1 MTTRTRGRRGV
12 FEAAAGHFADL
23 VRSIADDRWDEP
35 GLGDWTVRDLVGH
48 TSRSLTTVS
57 TYLRTQA
64 VNEDVSSAVDY
75 YVRIRDYAAGMG
87 TDAIV
92 ERGRQAGRDLGADPA
107 VAIDHLLARVLDD
120 LDGVDDPLIA
130 VIGGL
135 GIKLSS
141 YLPTRTF
148 ELAVHGIDIAR
159 AVGVDRDPPEE
170 VLADA
175 AALAARIGVAL
186 GQGPAVLLG
195 LTGRSDLPP
204 GFSVV

>member
-1 MTTRTRGRRGV
+1 MTTGTRGRRGV

-57 TYLRTQA
+57 TYLRTEA
-64 VNEDVSSAVDY
+64 AYEDVSSAVDY
-75 YVRIRDYAAGMG
+75 YVRMRDYAAGMG
-87 TDAIV
+87 ADAIV

-107 VAIDHLLARVLDD
+107 SAIDHLLARVLDE
-120 LDGVDDPLIA
+120 LDGVDDPLIE

-135 GIKLSS
+135 GIRLSS

-159 AVGVDRDPPEE
+159 AVGVDRDPPQE

-186 GQGPAVLLG
+186 GQVIVDGN
-195 LTGRSDLPP
+195 
-204 GFSVV
+204 

>member
-57 TYLRTQA
+57 TYLRTEA
-64 VNEDVSSAVDY
+64 AYEDVSSAVEY
-75 YVRIRDYAAGMG
+75 YVRMRDYAAGMG
-87 TDAIV
+87 ADAIV

-107 VAIDHLLARVLDD
+107 AAIDHLLARALDD
-120 LDGVDDPLIA
+120 LDGVDDPLIE

-135 GIKLSS
+135 GIRLSS
-141 YLPTRTF
+141 YLPAPSNSPCTVSTLRGLSASTATRRKRYWPTPRRWP
-148 ELAVHGIDIAR
+148 LASASRWAR
-159 AVGVDRDPPEE
+159 DRPCCW
-170 VLADA
+170 
-175 AALAARIGVAL
+175 G
-186 GQGPAVLLG
+186 
-195 LTGRSDLPP
+195 
-204 GFSVV
+204 